1 MIRTY
6 HKDSKLILKSRIEQK
21 YLNICN
27 KLIPS
32 QSNQRKYNLTIS
44 EKYNFVWYRVAKV
57 GTRSILAKFNKLNI
71 PLSAYHAIHC
81 YLPYKKYE
89 NYFKFGFARD
99 PLNRFISAW
108 KDKILNFSN
117 KKNYFD
123 LDHEQIE
130 KMRDINYFIDCFLS
144 NDYFFQK
151 DIHFRH
157 QSHLIDLNNIDYIG
171 RLENI
176 NKDYNYILK
185 KLNIKNSNKSIDH
198 KNKTTEFH
206 IDSIKLINK
215 HNKDKIITYY
225 HKDFSIFGYREK
237 NFLY

>member
-1 MIRTY
+1 MIRTH
-6 HKDSKLILKSRIEQK
+6 HKDSKLIFKSRIEQK

-27 KLIPS
+27 KLIPTLS
-32 QSNQRKYNLTIS
+32 KKRKYNLTIS

-57 GTRSILAKFNKLNI
+57 GTRSILAKFDKLNI
-71 PLSAYHAIHC
+71 PLSAYHSIHC

-89 NYFKFGFARD
+89 NYFKFGFTRD

-123 LDHEQIE
+123 LDSKLTE
-130 KMRDINYFIDCFLS
+130 KMRDINFFIDCFLS
-144 NDYFFQK
+144 DDYFFQK

-157 QSHLIDLNNIDYIG
+157 QSHLIDLNDIDFIG
-171 RLENI
+171 RLENF
-176 NKDYNYILK
+176 NNDFNYILK
-185 KLNIKNSNKSIDH
+185 KLDIKNINKKIYH

-206 IDSIKLINK
+206 TDSIKSISRINREKLIN
-215 HNKDKIITYY
+215 YY
-225 HKDFSIFGYREK
+225 YKDFSIFGYGEK
-237 NFLY
+237 

>member
-6 HKDSKLILKSRIEQK
+6 SKGSKLILKSKIEQK
-21 YLNICN
+21 YLHICT

-32 QSNQRKYNLTIS
+32 LSHQRKYNLTIS

-57 GTRSILAKFNKLNI
+57 GTRSILARFNKLNI
-71 PLSAYHAIHC
+71 PLSAYHSIHC

-89 NYFKFGFARD
+89 NYFKFGFARN

-117 KKNYFD
+117 KKNYFN
-123 LDHEQIE
+123 LDSKQIE
-130 KMRDINYFIDCFLS
+130 KMRDINYFIDCFFS
-144 NDYFFQK
+144 DKNYFQQ

-157 QSHLIDLNNIDYIG
+157 QSHLIDLNNIDFVG

-176 NKDYNYILK
+176 ENDYNHILN
-185 KLNIKNSNKSIDH
+185 KLDIKNLNKKIDH

-206 IDSIKLINK
+206 NDSINLIN
-215 HNKDKIITYY
+215 NTNREKIINYY
-225 HKDFSIFGYREK
+225 HKDFSIFGYAED
-237 NFLY
+237 NF